1 MEKQNVSVRKWRL
14 SDADDLA
21 AALNAKSVQDNLR
34 DGLPF
39 PYTKKDAE
47 DFISF
52 ALSADPNEHFMFAV
66 TLDGRAVGSVGVSR
80 MGNIHRFTAELGY
93 YLAEPYWNRGI
104 MSQAVRKVCGIVF
117 AQSDI
122 VRIFAEP
129 FSRNTASC
137 RVLEKCGFV
146 CEGTMRSNAFKNGKT
161 EDMKMYS
168 LLRGE
173 FDGNEGS
180 GN

>member
-1 MEKQNVSVRKWRL
+1 MEEQNVSVRKWRR
-14 SDADDLA
+14 SDAEDLA

-47 DFISF
+47 EFISF

-80 MGNIHRFTAELGY
+80 MGNIHRLTAELGY

-104 MSQAVRKVCGIVF
+104 MSQAVREVCRIVF
-117 AQSDI
+117 ERSDI
-122 VRIFAEP
+122 VRVFAEP
-129 FSRNTASC
+129 FSRNIASC

-146 CEGTMRSNAFKNGKT
+146 YEGTLRANAFKNGKT

-173 FDGNEGS
+173 FDANR
-180 GN
+180 N

>member
-80 MGNIHRFTAELGY
+80 MGNIHRLTAELGY

-104 MSQAVRKVCGIVF
+104 MSQAVREVCRIVF
-117 AQSDI
+117 ERSDI
-122 VRIFAEP
+122 VRVFAEP
-129 FSRNTASC
+129 FSRNIASC

-161 EDMKMYS
+161 EDMKIYS

-173 FDGNEGS
+173 FEGS
-180 GN
+180 RN

>member
-1 MEKQNVSVRKWRL
+1 MEKQNVSVRKWWL
-14 SDADDLA
+14 SDAEDLA

-47 DFISF
+47 AFISF

-104 MSQAVRKVCGIVF
+104 MSQAVQKVCGIVF

-146 CEGTMRSNAFKNGKT
+146 CEGTLRANAVKNGKT

-168 LLRGE
+168 LLREE
-173 FDGNEGS
+173 FDGSRNG
-180 GN
+180 

>member
-1 MEKQNVSVRKWRL
+1 MEEQNVSVRKWRL
-14 SDADDLA
+14 SDAEDLA

-47 DFISF
+47 EFISF

-66 TLDGRAVGSVGVSR
+66 TLDGRAIGSVGVSR

-104 MSQAVRKVCGIVF
+104 MSQAVQKVCGIVF

-146 CEGTMRSNAFKNGKT
+146 CEGTMRANAFKNGKT

-173 FDGNEGS
+173 FDGNR
-180 GN
+180 NR

>member
-47 DFISF
+47 EFISF

-66 TLDGRAVGSVGVSR
+66 TLDGRAIGSVGVSR

-93 YLAEPYWNRGI
+93 YLAEPYWNRGV
-104 MSQAVRKVCGIVF
+104 MSQAVQKVCGIVF

-146 CEGTMRSNAFKNGKT
+146 CEGTMRANAFKNGKT

-173 FDGNEGS
+173 FDGNR
-180 GN
+180 NR